1 MGDLTPMLN
10 QYQELKKQYPDALL
24 FFRLGDFYEMFFA
37 DAEIGARELEIVLT
51 SREAGAGKRVPMCG
65 IPYHAAESYLAKL
78 LRKGYRVAICEQVED
93 PKKAKGLV
101 RREIVR
107 VVSPGTTT
115 DLAALQAKENN
126 YLVSLNLREEFYG
139 LAVVDV
145 STGEFRLEVFPAARL
160 DPLLDRL
167 ICLSPSECLVSESL
181 GRDKDFL
188 ARLRES
194 LAGMLVVT
202 RPDTDFRQE
211 LWDEVRQRFP
221 GLITGQPPDL
231 DADGVALGAAAS
243 LLRYLEETQRTGMLH
258 LHLTLPQKDGRKM
271 TLDQATRRNLEIFAA
286 WDGSTKGSLLEL
298 LDLTHTAMGGR
309 LLRRWLEE
317 PLLDLEAIRRRH
329 DYVAELVDNLALRQ
343 NLREQL
349 RRVYDI
355 ERLVGRAC
363 CGTANARDLLACQAS
378 LAAVPVIVNLILESG
393 ATQLAGL
400 VKDIDVLADIRELL
414 ERAINPEAPL
424 SLHETGLIRTG
435 YHPEVD
441 RWREAKQH
449 GQEWIAALESQE
461 RERTG
466 IKSLKIGFNKV
477 FGYYIEVTRAN
488 LNLVPPDYVRRQTLA
503 GAERFVTPRLK
514 EYEDLILEAEEKL
527 GDLEYELFVEVREKV
542 AAAAS
547 RFQETARRLAEL
559 DVLAALAEVA
569 SRCNYCRPVVEDSDE
584 LELKNSRHPVV
595 ERYVPEG
602 FVPNDLY
609 LNTTSQRLIILTGP
623 NMAGKSTYMRQ
634 VALIVL
640 MAQMGSFVPAEYAR
654 IGLVDRIFTRI
665 GAADDLSRGRSTFMV
680 EMQECQVITTQATRK
695 SLVIM
700 DEVGR
705 GTSTYDGISLAW
717 ALLEYLHD
725 VIQARTIFSTHYHEL
740 TVLEDTLPGA
750 KNFNVAVRETDRELV
765 FLRRVLPGRSDR
777 SYGIQVASLAQLPE
791 SIIKR
796 AWEIMAELDGHK
808 AAFAGGR
815 RQGVE
820 ALAVEGEKQVAA
832 ARQVGEA
839 EDKVQPGQGVLFS
852 GNQVVREVLARLAGL
867 ELVSMTPLE
876 AINELYRLQTQLKA
890 SRFWAGGDGSAS
902 KNQDSRRG
910 DGRKNSRW

>member
-1 MGDLTPMLN
+1 MVGDLTPMLT
-10 QYQELKKQYPDALL
+10 QYQEMKKQYPQALL

-65 IPYHAAESYLAKL
+65 IPYHAADSYLAKL

-93 PKKAKGLV
+93 PKSAKGLV

-115 DLAALQAKENN
+115 DLAALQAKQNN
-126 YLVSLNLREEFYG
+126 YLVSLNVGLEVYG
-139 LAVVDV
+139 LAMVDV
-145 STGEFRLEVFPAARL
+145 STGELRLEVFPADGFDL
-160 DPLLDRL
+160 LLDRVS
-167 ICLSPSECLVSESL
+167 CLSPAECLVGESL
-181 GRDKDFL
+181 GQDQSFL
-188 ARLRES
+188 AKLRES
-194 LAGMLVVT
+194 LPGMLVVT
-202 RPDTDFRQE
+202 RPDTDFQSE

-221 GLITGQPPDL
+221 GLATGESPDL
-231 DADGVALGAAAS
+231 AADGAGLGAAVC
-243 LLRYLEETQRTGMLH
+243 LLRYIEETQRTNVLH
-258 LHLTLPQKDGRKM
+258 LHLAPSQQDGQNM
-271 TLDQATRRNLEIFAA
+271 ILDQATRRNLEILAA
-286 WDGSTKGSLLEL
+286 WDGSSQGSLLEL
-298 LDLTHTAMGGR
+298 LDLTRTAMGGR

-317 PLLDLEAIRRRH
+317 PLLDLEQIRWRH
-329 DYVAELVDNLALRQ
+329 DCVAELVDNLILRQ

-349 RRVYDI
+349 KRVYDL
-355 ERLVGRAC
+355 ERLVGRAG
-363 CGTANARDLLACQAS
+363 CGTATARDFLACQAS
-378 LAAVPVIVNLILESG
+378 LTTVPLLVNLIRESG
-393 ATQLAGL
+393 AVRLAGL
-400 VKDIDVLADIRELL
+400 VKEIDVLTDIRELL
-414 ERAINPEAPL
+414 EQAINPEAPL
-424 SLHETGLIRTG
+424 SLRETGLIRTG

-441 RWREAKQH
+441 RWREARQH

-488 LNLVPPDYVRRQTLA
+488 LNLVPPDYIRRQTLA
-503 GAERFVTPRLK
+503 GAERFVTPQLK

-527 GDLEYELFVEVREKV
+527 ADLEYELFVAVREKV
-542 AAAAS
+542 AVAAP
-547 RFQETARRLAEL
+547 RFQETSRRLAEL
-559 DVLAALAEVA
+559 DVLASLAEA
-569 SRCNYCRPVVEDSDE
+569 AGRYNYCRPVMDDSEE

-595 ERYVPEG
+595 ERHVPEG

-640 MAQMGSFVPAEYAR
+640 MAQIGSFVPADYAR

-665 GAADDLSRGRSTFMV
+665 GAVDDLSRGRSTFMV

-695 SLVIM
+695 SLIIM

-705 GTSTYDGISLAW
+705 GTSTYDGISLAQ

-750 KNFNVAVRETDRELV
+750 KNFNVVVRETDKELV

-777 SYGIQVASLAQLPE
+777 SYGIQVASLARLPE

-796 AWEIMAELDGHK
+796 AWGIMAELDGQRP
-808 AAFAGGR
+808 AMVAGGDG
-815 RQGVE
+815 Q
-820 ALAVEGEKQVAA
+820 AVAAAKEERENQVAA
-832 ARQVGEA
+832 ARLLEEM
-839 EDKVQPGQGVLFS
+839 EDRAKSGQGVLFS
-852 GNQVVREVLARLAGL
+852 GDQVAQQVLTRLTGL

-890 SRFWAGGDGSAS
+890 GRLRTDAHGPG
-902 KNQDSRRG
+902 R
-910 DGRKNSRW
+910 GRKRG